1 MSPGR
6 TRLLMAM
13 FRPWVALAVRMTLS
27 GSGTPKNSA
36 ASVRS
41 DSISSAAARA
51 AGWSPRPG
59 VVMDATALATA
70 AGTAAG
76 FCRVVAALSK

>member
-13 FRPWVALAVRMTLS
+13 FKAWVALPVKTTSS
-27 GSGTPKNSA
+27 GRAAWNSST
-36 ASVRS
+36 ASVRQL
-41 DSISSAAARA
+41 SITSAARRA

-59 VVMDATALATA
+59 VVTAPMASATARATDA
-70 AGTAAG
+70 D
-76 FCRVVAALSK
+76 FCSVVAALSK